1 MVNYRFSLLLSFQL
15 NVILFIVLYND
26 VCRCMSSTP
35 LGVKLWTNKVIVSIY
50 IMEWVS
56 EGWGREGGSEWG
68 GEWVSEWV
76 SEGGREGGRETHQLR
91 NFQLYQ
97 YENKLIFFRFV
108 NHCLS
113 FFILFVLFCL
123 PFFVCLFLFCFT
135 FSNSIVCPSIY
146 GF

>member
-56 EGWGREGGSEWG
+56 EGW
-68 GEWVSEWV
+68 
-76 SEGGREGGRETHQLR
+76 GREGGRETHQLR

>member
-76 SEGGREGGRETHQLR
+76 SEWGREGGREGDTPTQKFSAISIR
-91 NFQLYQ
+91 KQVNF
-97 YENKLIFFRFV
+97 
-108 NHCLS
+108 LS
-113 FFILFVLFCL
+113 FCESLFVFFYSFCFVLFA
-123 PFFVCLFLFCFT
+123 FFCLFVFVLFYF
-135 FSNSIVCPSIY
+135 FQ
-146 GF
+146 